1 MKRILRLANAEFNKI
16 FYRPSIFILTA
27 LLIITLI
34 ATNLLYKPVSQTT
47 KLSYDAINVGGIYVL
62 FTGTNANETTKNSI
76 DEELEQA
83 YEKILADFNSLT
95 KEDKLKTFSDGV
107 LALNTYLTETL
118 KDEVLR
124 ISTLSN
130 SQFVSTK
137 SKTIETFNTLK
148 QKASD
153 LLNYMSKIKGETLN
167 FYLTVNQ
174 FDTVFKN
181 VENLYNAFPSNYDEY
196 EKENFVNLG
205 NTLTTNFSLQPS
217 LDVVSK
223 LEEVSID
230 IDTFNEIVDK
240 YYTQAKIKLNDV
252 YFKEITDFYNEKFD
266 SKDENDMQ
274 HINELIA
281 QYYSFAHMNQ
291 TILENKMLLLRINDK
306 SDTELKDLIGYTQVS
321 KYKLNEQIQIYEY
334 LIANETFDFN
344 YLTSF
349 NFNKASGASTNAY
362 DYTVYSMQI
371 LSLLI
376 IIFTIFYACSSIAG
390 DQTAGTMK
398 MIAIRPYSRNKL
410 FSGKY
415 LSCVMFGVML
425 LFIATIASFVVG
437 AVSFGVPMS
446 DCLVVFNAKTVITI
460 NPILLLIF
468 YFLSLVV
475 NLLFY
480 ISLAMLVCLIFRS
493 NTLSV
498 FITAI
503 LYATQVVLNG
513 TISSAWLKYTPF
525 GHFDLFKYFGNSSTG
540 LLSMNI
546 LPDAD
551 FTISAIVIGS
561 CIVLFNIISHMIF
574 KTRDIT

>member
-1 MKRILRLANAEFNKI
+1 MKRIFRLANAEFNKI

-27 LLIITLI
+27 LLIITLV
-34 ATNLLYKPVSQTT
+34 ATNLLYKPVSKTT
-47 KLSYDAINVGGIYVL
+47 KLSYDATNVGGIYVL
-62 FTGTNANETTKNSI
+62 FTGSNKNEITKSSI
-76 DEELEQA
+76 DEDLENSYQ
-83 YEKILADFNSLT
+83 KILQDFNSIT
-95 KEDKLKTFSDGV
+95 KEDKLKTFYDGV
-107 LALNTYLTETL
+107 LSLNTYLTETV
-118 KDEVLR
+118 KDELLR
-124 ISTLSN
+124 ISTLSE
-130 SQFVSTK
+130 SQFTVTR
-137 SKTIETFNTLK
+137 SKTVEVFNTLK
-148 QKASD
+148 QKCSE

-167 FYLTVNQ
+167 FYLTINE
-174 FDTVFKN
+174 FDTVFAN
-181 VENLYNAFPSNYDEY
+181 IENLLNAFPVNYDEY
-196 EKENFVNLG
+196 KKVNFINLG

-217 LDVVSK
+217 LDIVSVLTK
-223 LEEVSID
+223 INID
-230 IDTFNEIVDK
+230 IDTFNEIVND
-240 YYTQAKIKLNDV
+240 YYTEAKEKLEQV
-252 YFKEITDFYNEKFD
+252 YFKDITDFDNENFD
-266 SKDENDMQ
+266 SKDESDMQ
-274 HINELIA
+274 QMNELIA
-281 QYYSFAHMNQ
+281 KYYSFAHMNK
-291 TILENKMLLLRINDK
+291 TILENKMLLFRINDK
-306 SDTELKDLIGYTQVS
+306 SDTELKDLIGYSQVS
-321 KYKLNEQIQIYEY
+321 KYQLNEQIQIYEY
-334 LIANETFDFN
+334 LINNESFDFD

-349 NFNKASGASTNAY
+349 NFNKSSGASTNAY

-390 DQTAGTMK
+390 DQSTGTMK

-415 LSCVMFGVML
+415 LSCVMFGIML
-425 LFIATIASFVVG
+425 LLIATVASFVVG

-446 DCLVVFNAKTVITI
+446 NCLVVFNAQTVISI
-460 NPILLLIF
+460 NPILLLLI
-468 YFLSLVV
+468 YFISLII

-480 ISLAMLVCLIFRS
+480 ISLAMLICLLFKS

-513 TISSAWLKYTPF
+513 TVSGAWLKYTPF

-551 FTISAIVIGS
+551 FTISAIIIGF